1 MWASKPESSFRM
13 VLKGVQIRNGGA
25 EDQFRNNSAQAVKP
39 AFRQSSLKHKGE
51 AITDQE
57 TDLVVLQSRS
67 GVCSGTI
74 GYPSKFPQCKVNIRA
89 TIVYGHYHAR
99 CKGASGKSAPK
110 MQAQLNMSAQV
121 DKLSHEQGRL
131 QPIVTC
137 NCEWVRQTPI
147 SISLDKE
154 YSVERDGHGDT
165 WLCNRNPTSNRYD
178 NISLDEY
185 ERAKRQGRLRWIGTS
200 SLDDLESKYG

>member
-1 MWASKPESSFRM
+1 MNCI
-13 VLKGVQIRNGGA
+13 VLF
-25 EDQFRNNSAQAVKP
+25 E
-39 AFRQSSLKHKGE
+39 
-51 AITDQE
+51 
-57 TDLVVLQSRS
+57 
-67 GVCSGTI
+67 
-74 GYPSKFPQCKVNIRA
+74 

-154 YSVERDGHGDT
+154 YSVERDGSIDR
-165 WLCNRNPTSNRYD
+165 LPRQKQPSSF
-178 NISLDEY
+178 SL
-185 ERAKRQGRLRWIGTS
+185 S
-200 SLDDLESKYG
+200 